1 MLSIKFIWLL
11 KFLTVSEKVESA
23 LNGSFVFANELDDE
37 KINLFFCG
45 DVGNEAPRYNPRDI
59 FTYYVLPTHFRSC
72 NNTLA
77 NYYIQI
83 SSYSLVFSSFL

>member
-11 KFLTVSEKVESA
+11 KFLTASEKVESA

-45 DVGNEAPRYNPRDI
+45 DVGNEARRYNPRDI
-59 FTYYVLPTHFRSC
+59 FT
-72 NNTLA
+72 
-77 NYYIQI
+77 
-83 SSYSLVFSSFL
+83 